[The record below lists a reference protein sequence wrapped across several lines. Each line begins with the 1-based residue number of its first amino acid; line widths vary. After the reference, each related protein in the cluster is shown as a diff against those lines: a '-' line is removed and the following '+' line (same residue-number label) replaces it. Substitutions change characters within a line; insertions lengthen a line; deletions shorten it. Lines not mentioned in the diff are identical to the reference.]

1 MEEENVKKEGK
12 KSKKK
17 VIITIILIVVVL
29 ILAIV
34 GFIFYHGNQA
44 GKLIAEVNKISEIQM
59 VDENGNMIEE
69 PLDMEI
75 KTTGSYAI
83 VEKTLKDYMN
93 EIVTSTK
100 ELAETLD
107 EEKVMNLV
115 AFDNIKEDGP
125 DFVKTKEEIAKMKE
139 TINNY
144 VSKMEELAN
153 EEKLL
158 SRIDDKD
165 VGEYYKELYKKL
177 AVDEESGASMRAA
190 VEELKLAQEDA
201 KTVLEDLESI
211 FNFLSENKDGWQIE
225 GEQIVFT
232 TQSAYDEYAN
242 LMSTLETMQ

>member
-1 MEEENVKKEGK
+1 
-12 KSKKK
+12 
-17 VIITIILIVVVL
+17 
-29 ILAIV
+29 
-34 GFIFYHGNQA
+34 
-44 GKLIAEVNKISEIQM
+44 
-59 VDENGNMIEE
+59 
-69 PLDMEI
+69 
-75 KTTGSYAI
+75 
-83 VEKTLKDYMN
+83 
-93 EIVTSTK
+93 
-100 ELAETLD
+100 
-107 EEKVMNLV
+107 
-115 AFDNIKEDGP
+115 
-125 DFVKTKEEIAKMKE
+125 
-139 TINNY
+139 
-144 VSKMEELAN
+144 MEELAN